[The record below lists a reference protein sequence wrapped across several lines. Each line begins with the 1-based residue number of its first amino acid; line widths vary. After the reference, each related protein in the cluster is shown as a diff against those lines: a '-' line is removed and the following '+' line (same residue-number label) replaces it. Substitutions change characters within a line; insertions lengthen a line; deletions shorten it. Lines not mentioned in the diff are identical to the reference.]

1 MVVKRAPFGSKNSNS
16 TYRGVVVVFCVS
28 PFFVFLFCFFGGL
41 VGMVDCCCLL
51 FLFWE
56 KLWCEIVQVEFSMQ
70 EFEDADAVKLLQDE
84 H

>member
-1 MVVKRAPFGSKNSNS
+1 
-16 TYRGVVVVFCVS
+16 
-28 PFFVFLFCFFGGL
+28 
-41 VGMVDCCCLL
+41 MVDCCCLL